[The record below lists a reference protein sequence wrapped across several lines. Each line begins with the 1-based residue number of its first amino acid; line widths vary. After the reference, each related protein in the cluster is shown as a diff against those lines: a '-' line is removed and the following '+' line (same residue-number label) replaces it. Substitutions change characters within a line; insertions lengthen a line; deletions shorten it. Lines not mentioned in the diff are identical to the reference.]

1 MSTVKVD
8 TIKPVTS
15 GAALS
20 LQGDSGGAA
29 VDCLNIDSS
38 GDIDFSGNTNA
49 KIKLPSAGG
58 IYESDGSTAI
68 LTESGGVVTLGNVI
82 FPAGHVLQVTTQFFG
97 EAFTQDIEGGTP
109 EFINNGTADW
119 SVSIT
124 PSAVSAGLTTKFL
137 CMFTIGRFAPNDTG
151 GAQALGLILNRTT
164 ATVSTDIGIS
174 TESSNVP
181 KCTWSANAASMTY
194 SPAFHGS
201 FMDSLTVPSTPVA
214 IVYKVKM
221 LAHSGGT
228 HTTTINRGPGVATSG
243 TEAYEAVTGSSWT
256 VMEIK

>member
-68 LTESGGVVTLGNVI
+68 LTESGGAVTLDNVTLSNVGAGST
-82 FPAGHVLQVTTQFFG
+82 FPVNEKFCKAWVNFNASGV
-97 EAFTQDIEGGTP
+97 IGTS
-109 EFINNGTADW
+109 FNVASVNNTDGTGLYT
-119 SVSIT
+119 IT
-124 PSAVSAGLTTKFL
+124 LSSTFS
-137 CMFTIGRFAPNDTG
+137 DD
-151 GAQALGLILNRTT
+151 
-164 ATVSTDIGIS
+164 ATVVGSTGV
-174 TESSNVP
+174 SND
-181 KCTWSANAASMTY
+181 
-194 SPAFHGS
+194 GS
-201 FMDSLTVPSTPVA
+201 FMCVRTHLPQGDAAFKTLTRTYTGTVVGNSYNSV
-214 IVYKVKM
+214 IVF
-221 LAHSGGT
+221 
-228 HTTTINRGPGVATSG
+228 
-243 TEAYEAVTGSSWT
+243 GS
-256 VMEIK
+256 